1 MTLDG
6 GGATLKSAPRRGD
19 ARAEMIKTTRSRLEI
34 RQEPDATASLAG
46 FALACF
52 GTVEVVI
59 AASTLLA
66 QWAFNRPMSPAL
78 MIVRFAFGCLF
89 VASGWLFL
97 RGRSRVVL
105 DRDHRM
111 VARYL
116 GVGGHSVGG
125 NRTWD
130 LDEFAAVVLVSREQR
145 RMLIG
150 AIKRSY
156 VVCLRRRDGGDL
168 ELYWASDAD
177 DGARVASQAA
187 EFAGLPYF
195 GREPA

>member
-1 MTLDG
+1 
-6 GGATLKSAPRRGD
+6 
-19 ARAEMIKTTRSRLEI
+19 MIKTTRSRLEI

-46 FALACF
+46 LALAVF
-52 GTVEVVI
+52 GLVEMIFTFGVVV
-59 AASTLLA
+59 AAY
-66 QWAFNRPMSPAL
+66 AL
-78 MIVRFAFGCLF
+78 HKSDSIVVPCLRFVFGVIF

-125 NRTWD
+125 NQTWD
-130 LDEFAAVVLVSREQR
+130 LDEFRAVILASREQR
-145 RMLIG
+145 RLLVG
-150 AIKRSY
+150 AVRRSY

-168 ELYWASDAD
+168 ELYWARDVN
-177 DGARVASQAA
+177 DGARVAASAA
-187 EFAGLPYF
+187 DFSGLPYY

>member
-1 MTLDG
+1 
-6 GGATLKSAPRRGD
+6 
-19 ARAEMIKTTRSRLEI
+19 MIKTTRSRLEI
-34 RQEPDATASLAG
+34 RQEPDATASIAG
-46 FALACF
+46 LALASF
-52 GTVEVVI
+52 GLIEMLLTFGGIVAAYALRQPKPLLIPCIRFVLGVV
-59 AASTLLA
+59 
-66 QWAFNRPMSPAL
+66 
-78 MIVRFAFGCLF
+78 F

-130 LDEFAAVVLVSREQR
+130 LDEFAAVILVSREQR
-145 RMLIG
+145 RMLVG
-150 AIKRSY
+150 AVRRSY
-156 VVCLRRRDGGDL
+156 VVCLRRHDGGDL
-168 ELYWASDAD
+168 EIYWARSAD
-177 DGARVASQAA
+177 DGARAASSAA
-187 EFAGLPYF
+187 EFAGLPYY

>member
-6 GGATLKSAPRRGD
+6 GGATLRKA
-19 ARAEMIKTTRSRLEI
+19 ARAAHTEMIKTTRSRLEI

-46 FALACF
+46 LALSAFGLAEMIFTF
-52 GTVEVVI
+52 GTMVASYALQRSDSLIIPGLRFVFGMIFVI
-59 AASTLLA
+59 
-66 QWAFNRPMSPAL
+66 
-78 MIVRFAFGCLF
+78 
-89 VASGWLFL
+89 SGWLFL

-130 LDEFAAVVLVSREQR
+130 LAEFRAVILVSREQR
-145 RMLIG
+145 RLLAG
-150 AIKRSY
+150 AVRRSC
-156 VVCLRRRDGGDL
+156 VVCLRRHDGGDL
-168 ELYWASDAD
+168 ELYWARDVN
-177 DGARVASQAA
+177 DGARVASSAA
-187 EFAGLPYF
+187 EFTGLPYY